1 MNFSAKTYRLA
12 RKPQGHFAVP
22 PILPKVRR
30 GISDCVHCHK
40 HLLHGARGLYVLAR
54 NTNFEKRPLNGS
66 FKTFLDIRKPHIRQK
81 KYEPYEN
88 IKPPERNE
96 PGDDKFEELRSAF
109 NEFHTR
115 DRPEEK

>member
-12 RKPQGHFAVP
+12 RKPQRHLAVP

-30 GISDCVHCHK
+30 GIPDCVHGHK

-54 NTNFEKRPLNGS
+54 NANFKKRPFYRTLETLLN
-66 FKTFLDIRKPHIRQK
+66 IREPHSGQQNH
-81 KYEPYEN
+81 EPDEN
-88 IKPPERNE
+88 IKTPERDE

-109 NEFHTR
+109 NEFHTL
-115 DRPEEK
+115 